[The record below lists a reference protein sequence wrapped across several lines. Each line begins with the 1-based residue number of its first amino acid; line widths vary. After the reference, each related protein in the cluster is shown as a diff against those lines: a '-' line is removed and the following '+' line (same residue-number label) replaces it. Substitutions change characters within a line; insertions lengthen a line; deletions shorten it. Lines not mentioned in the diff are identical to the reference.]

1 MNNFGYNNT
10 DDSELDAEMESVLEK
25 LGENLRALQ
34 VTHFSPMSRDAK
46 SRIRAHM
53 FERIQ
58 DAVSPG
64 EADVENESYLLDRL
78 ISWIRSSSQKVVLSP
93 VRRAI
98 IREKLYALPERS
110 IFASWFTGGLVKKL
124 TASFSLGG
132 VLALS
137 LFAYVLRV
145 PVTYARE
152 FTVVHEV
159 FGDVQVVRDGQTSP
173 AQQGF
178 ELKEGDELRTGEDGR
193 AEVKYFDKSFTRL
206 FANTD
211 VAFQSLRSENFGVD
225 HRVELDLERGMLWSS
240 VFDFVKN
247 SDFKVKVNDVV
258 ASASKRATFSVSS
271 ENGSSQVQV
280 FQNAVNV
287 SLPQKS
293 EEKAAEAKTVVKGF
307 QLVTDAAVGSN
318 AGKSRVEPIQLKG
331 AEKEWVSVN
340 LQKDAQ
346 LIADAQS
353 QNQGVVAG
361 PSGVLQE
368 NASLLLAFDGNE
380 RFKLELNIAEKSFY
394 EVLGKVDVKTDNVRG
409 SFDQLESTARKA
421 DGIQNEDVK
430 KLAAAVLQSARSKLL
445 SAKPDSSLY
454 DVKVALEERD
464 FVVAPEDQKLSVA
477 LDQASQFLAEAQ
489 VLQDKGL
496 KDAYAKALGKYQ
508 QRIKDV
514 DTLVVG
520 KTSKK
525 LALDNDIPAR
535 RASLEV
541 QYVALKNPANVI
553 MKPENVEEIP
563 VVATIKS
570 TPSVDTNKTSEV
582 ASMPIDKDTS
592 SFDDTPLPPKLQ
604 LSRD

>member
-1 MNNFGYNNT
+1 MNNFDYNNT
-10 DDSELDAEMESVLEK
+10 DDSEMSAEMEAALVMLGEK
-25 LGENLRALQ
+25 LKKLPT
-34 VTHFSPMSRDAK
+34 VHFSPMDRDAK
-46 SRIRAHM
+46 SRIKAHM
-53 FERIQ
+53 FQRIQ
-58 DAVSPG
+58 NTVPG
-64 EADVENESYLLDRL
+64 EVDVEDESYLLDRL
-78 ISWIRSSSQKVVLSP
+78 TSWIRSASREVLLNP

-110 IFASWFTGGLVKKL
+110 IFASWFNAGFMRKL
-124 TASFSLGG
+124 TASFSVGG

-159 FGDVQVVRDGQTSP
+159 SGDVQIVRDGQASM

-193 AEVKYFDKSFTRL
+193 VEVKYFDKSFTRL

-211 VAFQSLRSENFGVD
+211 LAFQSLRSENFGVD
-225 HRVELDLERGMLWSS
+225 HLVELDLERGMLWSS

-247 SDFKVKVNDVV
+247 SDFRVRANDLIT
-258 ASASKRATFSVSS
+258 SASKRATFSVSS
-271 ENGSSQVQV
+271 ENGASQVQV

-293 EEKAAEAKTVVKGF
+293 EEKSIEMKTVVKGY
-307 QLVTDAAVGSN
+307 QLVANAAVGSS
-318 AGKSRVEPIQLKG
+318 ASKSRIELIQLKG
-331 AEKEWVSVN
+331 TEKEWVSVN

-361 PSGVLQE
+361 PSGVLRE
-368 NASLLLAFDGNE
+368 NASLLLAFDSNE
-380 RFKLELNIAEKSFY
+380 RFKLELNIAERSFY
-394 EVLGKVDVKTDNVRG
+394 EVLEKGNVKVDEVRA
-409 SFDQLESTARKA
+409 SFDQLETIAKKA
-421 DGIQNEDVK
+421 DGILSDDVK
-430 KLAAAVLQSARSKLL
+430 KLSVAVLQSARSKLL

-464 FVVAPEDQKLSVA
+464 FVQAPEDQKLSVA

-496 KDAYAKALGKYQ
+496 RDEYAKALGKYQ

-514 DTLVVG
+514 DTLVSG
-520 KTSKK
+520 KVSKK
-525 LALDNDIPAR
+525 LTVESDVPAR

-541 QYVALKNPANVI
+541 QYVALKNP
-553 MKPENVEEIP
+553 MS
-563 VVATIKS
+563 VATKTESVAEVAAVAVPVSNEKIVEIEK
-570 TPSVDTNKTSEV
+570 SVDQNVVS
-582 ASMPIDKDTS
+582 
-592 SFDDTPLPPKLQ
+592 DDAQLPPKLQ

>member
-10 DDSELDAEMESVLEK
+10 DDSGLDIEMEATLLE
-25 LGENLRALQ
+25 LGESLRALQ
-34 VTHFSPMSRDAK
+34 STHFSPMSRDAK

-58 DAVSPG
+58 DAIPG

-78 ISWIRSSSQKVVLSP
+78 ISWIRTSSQKVVLSP

-98 IREKLYALPERS
+98 IREKLYALPAHS
-110 IFASWFTGGLVKKL
+110 PFAPWFSGGLVKKL

-159 FGDVQVVRDGQTSP
+159 SGNVQVVRDGQTSP

-178 ELKEGDELRTGEDGR
+178 ELKEGDELRTGDDGR
-193 AEVKYFDKSFTRL
+193 VEVKYFDKSFTRL

-211 VAFQSLRSENFGVD
+211 VAFQSLRSENFGID
-225 HRVELDLERGMLWSS
+225 HLVELDLERGTLWSS

-247 SDFKVKVNDVV
+247 SDFKVRANDLVT
-258 ASASKRATFSVSS
+258 SASKRATFSVSS
-271 ENGSSQVQV
+271 ENGTSQVQV

-287 SLPQKS
+287 SLPQKP
-293 EEKAAEAKTVVKGF
+293 EEKVVEAKTVVKGF
-307 QLVTDAAVGSN
+307 QLVADAAVGSSV
-318 AGKSRVEPIQLKG
+318 AKSRVEPIQLKDT
-331 AEKEWVSVN
+331 EKEWVSVN
-340 LQKDAQ
+340 LKKDAQ
-346 LIADAQS
+346 LIDDAQN

-361 PSGVLQE
+361 PLGALQE
-368 NASLLLAFDGNE
+368 NASLLLAFDDNE

-394 EVLGKVDVKTDNVRG
+394 EVFGRADVKADEVRT
-409 SFDQLESTARKA
+409 SFNQLETTARKA
-421 DGIQNEDVK
+421 DGIQNDDVK

-464 FVVAPEDQKLSVA
+464 FADAPEEQKLSVA

-496 KDAYAKALGKYQ
+496 KDAYMKALNKYR

-514 DTLVVG
+514 DVLVAA
-520 KTSKK
+520 KISKK
-525 LALDNDIPAR
+525 LALDADVSAR
-535 RASLEV
+535 RSSLEV
-541 QYVALKNPANVI
+541 QYVALKNPVSVVP
-553 MKPENVEEIP
+553 KSEEVGETP
-563 VVATIKS
+563 VVAVIKPTS
-570 TPSVDTNKTSEV
+570 SDTTNKAPEV
-582 ASMPIDKDTS
+582 VKVPTDQSDVL
-592 SFDDTPLPPKLQ
+592 DDTQLPPKLQ

>member
-10 DDSELDAEMESVLEK
+10 DDSGIDTEMEATLLE
-25 LGENLRALQ
+25 LGESLRALQ
-34 VTHFSPMSRDAK
+34 STHFSPMSSEK
-46 SRIRAHM
+46 KNRIRAHM

-58 DAVSPG
+58 EGVPG

-78 ISWIRSSSQKVVLSP
+78 ISWIRASSQKVVLSP

-98 IREKLYALPERS
+98 IREKLYALPAQS
-110 IFASWFTGGLVKKL
+110 PFASWFTGGLVKKL

-159 FGDVQVVRDGQTSP
+159 SGDVQVVRDGQTSP

-178 ELKEGDELRTGEDGR
+178 ELREGDELRTGDDGR
-193 AEVKYFDKSFTRL
+193 VEVKYFDKSFTRL

-211 VAFQSLRSENFGVD
+211 VAFQSLRSENFGID
-225 HRVELDLERGMLWSS
+225 HLVELDLERGTLWSS

-247 SDFKVKVNDVV
+247 SDFKVKANDVV

-271 ENGSSQVQV
+271 ENGTSQVQV

-287 SLPQKS
+287 SLPQKP
-293 EEKAAEAKTVVKGF
+293 EEKSAEAKTVVKGF
-307 QLVTDAAVGSN
+307 QLVADAAVGSGV
-318 AGKSRVEPIQLKG
+318 AKSRVEPIQLKDM
-331 AEKEWVSVN
+331 EKEWVSVN
-340 LQKDAQ
+340 LKKDAQ
-346 LIADAQS
+346 LIDDAQN

-361 PSGVLQE
+361 PLGALQE
-368 NASLLLAFDGNE
+368 NASLLLAFDNNE

-394 EVLGKVDVKTDNVRG
+394 EVFGKTDVKADEVRA
-409 SFDQLESTARKA
+409 SFNQLETTAHKA
-421 DGIQNEDVK
+421 DPIQNDDVK

-464 FVVAPEDQKLSVA
+464 FADAPDEQKLSVA

-496 KDAYAKALGKYQ
+496 KDAYAKALNKYR

-514 DTLVVG
+514 DVLVAG
-520 KTSKK
+520 KMSKK
-525 LALDNDIPAR
+525 LALDPDVSVR
-535 RASLEV
+535 RSSLEV
-541 QYVALKNPANVI
+541 QYIALKNPRTIPA
-553 MKPENVEEIP
+553 PEGAGETP
-563 VVATIKS
+563 VAAVVKLA
-570 TPSVDTNKTSEV
+570 PSDTTNKVPEV
-582 ASMPIDKDTS
+582 VKVPTDQGDVL
-592 SFDDTPLPPKLQ
+592 DDTQLPPKLQ

>member
-10 DDSELDAEMESVLEK
+10 DDSELDTEMESALEK

-34 VTHFSPMSRDAK
+34 STNFSPMSRDAK

-58 DAVSPG
+58 DGVPG

-78 ISWIRSSSQKVVLSP
+78 ISWIRTSSQKVVLSP

-98 IREKLYALPERS
+98 IREKLYALPAQS
-110 IFASWFTGGLVKKL
+110 PFAAWFSGGLVKKL

-193 AEVKYFDKSFTRL
+193 VEVKYFDKSFTRL

-247 SDFKVKVNDVV
+247 SDFKVKANDMV

-271 ENGSSQVQV
+271 ENGASQVQV

-293 EEKAAEAKTVVKGF
+293 EVKPIETKTVVKGY
-307 QLVTDAAVGSN
+307 QLVADAAVGSS
-318 AGKSRVEPIQLKG
+318 ASKSRVEPIQLKG
-331 AEKEWVSVN
+331 TEKEWVSVN

-346 LIADAQS
+346 LIADAQN

-368 NASLLLAFDGNE
+368 NASLLLAFDSNE
-380 RFKLELNIAEKSFY
+380 RFKLELNIAERSFY
-394 EVLGKVDVKTDNVRG
+394 EVLGKDDVKVDTVR
-409 SFDQLESTARKA
+409 SLFNQLEETAQKA
-421 DGIQNEDVK
+421 DGIQNEEVK
-430 KLAAAVLQSARSKLL
+430 KLSAAVLQSARSKLL

-464 FVVAPEDQKLSVA
+464 FVDAPEDQKLSVA

-489 VLQDKGL
+489 VLQDKDL
-496 KDAYAKALGKYQ
+496 KDAYKKALGKYQ

-514 DTLVVG
+514 DTLVSG
-520 KTSKK
+520 KVLKK
-525 LALDNDIPAR
+525 LMVEDDIPAR

-541 QYVALKNPANVI
+541 QYVALKNPVS
-553 MKPENVEEIP
+553 
-563 VVATIKS
+563 VATK
-570 TPSVDTNKTSEV
+570 TESVDEV
-582 ASMPIDKDTS
+582 ATVAVPVSNEKIVEIEKSADQNVVS
-592 SFDDTPLPPKLQ
+592 DDAQLPPKLQ